1 MICIHAVLCYNVIM
15 KIRAFGKINLTLDV
29 LFKRQDGYHE
39 LESIMHSVD
48 IWDDITLEKGSEIS
62 LSSNLPAPEM
72 TAAMKAARLFK
83 ERTGFGGSIHIAT
96 SIPSEAGLG
105 SASADAAG
113 VLKGLNRLYGDP
125 IPMSEL
131 MEMGLSIGA
140 DVPFCILGSC
150 ALAQGVGEKLSPLPH
165 MNLDLLIVKGSG
177 GISTKELFTSLSLP
191 VPHVDTAKA
200 VQAVKE
206 GNAAALLP
214 HCTNA
219 LEDAAT
225 NMLPEIAQ
233 NKQKLLSL
241 GAKAAFMTGSG
252 SAVVGIF
259 ESREAVEKAREA
271 FGEVS
276 FARVCRTIGESI

>member
-1 MICIHAVLCYNVIM
+1 MCYNVIM

-29 LFKRQDGYHE
+29 LFKREDGYHE

-48 IWDDITLEKGSEIS
+48 IWDDITLEKGDEIS

-83 ERTGFGGSIHIAT
+83 ERTGFGGSIHIDT

-113 VLKGLNRLYGDP
+113 VLKGLNELYGNP
-125 IPMSEL
+125 IPTEEL
-131 MEMGLSIGA
+131 MAIGLSIGA
-140 DVPFCILGSC
+140 DVPFCILGGC
-150 ALAQGVGEKLSPLPH
+150 ALAKGVGEKLTSLLNLSLP
-165 MNLDLLIVKGSG
+165 LLIVKGCG
-177 GISTKELFTSLSLP
+177 GISTKELFTSLALP
-191 VPHVDTAKA
+191 VPHLDTASA
-200 VQAVKE
+200 VQAVKD
-206 GNAAALLP
+206 GDVPALLP

-219 LEDAAT
+219 LESAAV
-225 NMLPEIAQ
+225 NMLPEISA
-233 NKQKLLSL
+233 NKQKLLAL

-259 ESREAVEKAREA
+259 ASNEEAEKAKAA
-271 FGEVS
+271 FGDIH
-276 FARVCRTIGESI
+276 FAKVCKTIGQQGI